1 MTLDGTVWGLQAPVK
16 PREEGMN
23 PLRLACESHLLS
35 LSKQLAPRSR
45 RRRMLGT
52 VATLRLS
59 RNHIED
65 SEQSHGIL
73 HRPPSHKGLSETEVG
88 ERTRLPF
95 DGGALVFYGQP
106 HLRTIRIRM
115 A

>member
-1 MTLDGTVWGLQAPVK
+1 MTSDPPTPAASRITPPFSLETARAKVK
-16 PREEGMN
+16 AAEN
-23 PLRLACESHLLS
+23 AWD
-35 LSKQLAPRSR
+35 SR
-45 RRRMLGT
+45 DPEI
-52 VATLRLS
+52 VAQPYT
-59 RNHIED
+59 ED

-73 HRPPSHKGLSETEVG
+73 HRPPSQKGLSETEVG

-95 DGGALVFYGQP
+95 DGGALVLYGQP